1 MKIRFESPDSPP
13 RTVEVFGGLTL
24 MEAAVRGGIDEIE
37 AECGGAI
44 SCGTC
49 HVYIAEEWRAATGEP
64 GELEIEILEMVSDR
78 RACSRLSCQINLTEA
93 LDGLVVEVPPR
104 MQ

>member
-1 MKIRFESPDSPP
+1 MKIRFESPDVPP

-49 HVYIAEEWRAATGEP
+49 HVYIPEAWREATGEA
-64 GELEIEILEMVSDR
+64 GELEVEILEMVEDR
-78 RACSRLSCQINLTEA
+78 RPCSRLSCQITLTEA
-93 LDGLVVEVPPR
+93 LDGLVVELPSR
-104 MQ
+104 Q